1 MSYMKKSKKLF
12 SCEAAKFVAVS
23 NVVVET
29 NMGSF
34 NVKKGSVVLVAQN
47 EDNNPVILR
56 KGAIKEG
63 SKFSYV
69 EYHAEINN
77 RDVFNSFFEE
87 VVVAKEELSSTSK
100 GITMEGLNKLI
111 VQEDVKLENVL
122 PFITKNKTL
131 KVKESVKIS
140 YLPVFEKAVLITPSQ
155 RMAKVKALEDLA
167 KNPSAKRAIIK
178 GLKFEN
184 KSFKENG
191 FIVNEKK
198 INEDFET
205 DASEASLIDFVSDR
219 VSQSLDPNTYS
230 VEVTGNSMKVMMNGG
245 EIGSFDFTDDG
256 YNVNVVDGDAFGEI
270 QDLVDLIADEYFNDF
285 EFDDEASMSESKK
298 SKSKKE
304 NIDPIDKDGKEQDV
318 DANEK
323 ENDEDQEAEK
333 LKLPDG
339 SYQEADESDDDQD
352 EDDKKDKDDDKE
364 KDVSYESIINN
375 ILKK

>member
-1 MSYMKKSKKLF
+1 MKKSKKLF

-23 NVVVET
+23 NVIVET

-34 NVKKGSVVLVAQN
+34 NIKKGSVVLVAQN
-47 EDNNPVILR
+47 EHENPVVLR
-56 KGAIKEG
+56 KGAVKEG

-77 RDVFNSFFEE
+77 REVFNSFFEE

-111 VQEDVKLENVL
+111 VQQDVKLETVL
-122 PFITKNKTL
+122 PFITKNKAL
-131 KVKESVKIS
+131 KIKESVKIS

-167 KNPSAKRAIIK
+167 KNSSAKRAIIK
-178 GLKFEN
+178 GLKYEN

-191 FIVNEKK
+191 FIINEKK
-198 INEDFET
+198 ISEDFEV
-205 DASEASLIDFVSDR
+205 DATEASLIDFVSDR
-219 VSQSLDPNTYS
+219 VSQSLDPNTFS
-230 VEVTGNSMKVMMNGG
+230 VDVSGNSMKVMMNGG
-245 EIGSFDFTDDG
+245 EIGSFNFSDDG
-256 YNVNVVDGDAFGEI
+256 YTANVVDADAFGEV
-270 QDLVDLIADEYFNDF
+270 QELVDLIADEYFNDF
-285 EFDDEASMSESKK
+285 EFDDEAPMGESKK
-298 SKSKKE
+298 AKSKKE
-304 NIDPIDKDGKEQDV
+304 NIDPVDKDGKEQDV

-339 SYQEADESDDDQD
+339 SYQEADDSDEDDK
-352 EDDKKDKDDDKE
+352 EDDKKDKEDE